1 MKVSRSRDKA
11 DVDDYL
17 FLFVVGSCSVLA
29 LQIFYEESYIN
40 LVFLLLVSH
49 VSNQMFGKCEG

>member
-29 LQIFYEESYIN
+29 LQIFYEESCIN
-40 LVFLLLVSH
+40 LVFLLLVSRLKSD
-49 VSNQMFGKCEG
+49 VRKM